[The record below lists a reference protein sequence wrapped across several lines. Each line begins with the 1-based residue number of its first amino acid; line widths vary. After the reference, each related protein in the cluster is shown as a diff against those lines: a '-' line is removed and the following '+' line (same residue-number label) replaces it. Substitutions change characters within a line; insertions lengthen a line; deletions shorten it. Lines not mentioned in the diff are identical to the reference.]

1 MRLFMSNSGDQSP
14 ARLRR
19 LADEEL
25 MQRVAVNDP
34 DAFEVVLERHA
45 DAAFALAHRMIGAR
59 QTAEDVVQEA
69 FIALWRNGAR
79 YDRARGSVRNWTL
92 QIVHHRAIDALRRD
106 GPHQSRYTG
115 DEGLHERVRA
125 PDQTDVQVAH
135 REQTREVRMAL
146 DQLPQEQSH
155 VIELAYFSGFTHT
168 EIAAMLDLPE
178 GTVKGR
184 MRLGLQKLRYHLPS
198 REALL

>member
-1 MRLFMSNSGDQSP
+1 MQM
-14 ARLRR
+14 RR

-25 MQRVAVNDP
+25 MQLVAENDA

-45 DAAFALAHRMIGAR
+45 DAALSLAYRMIGPR
-59 QTAEDVVQEA
+59 PLAEDVVQEA
-69 FIALWRNGAR
+69 FTSLWRNGPR
-79 YDRARGSVRNWTL
+79 YDPTRGSLRNWTL
-92 QIVHHRAIDALRRD
+92 QIVHHRAIDAVRRD
-106 GPHQSRYTG
+106 SAVHAGRVS
-115 DEGLHERVRA
+115 DEGLHERLQA
-125 PDQTDVQVAH
+125 PEQTDVQAAR
-135 REQTREVRMAL
+135 REDAREIRCAL
-146 DQLPQEQSH
+146 DQLPKEQSQ

-198 REALL
+198 REALA